1 MVPAGVVM
9 LPTPVW
15 LELEMHSNCS
25 PSVLLT
31 ITPLLPIG
39 PDDISASEEIAYIP
53 APVNNI
59 GDSIY
64 LKQCE

>member
-1 MVPAGVVM
+1 M
-9 LPTPVW
+9 LPISVW
-15 LELEMHSNCS
+15 LELEMHSNFN

-59 GDSIY
+59 GDSNYFKKI
-64 LKQCE
+64 